1 MVSIDLKKWVPSF
14 TAMCQMLPNQL
25 YVCFIRQ
32 LILVSGDSSE
42 VEEELEIETEVPED
56 SLQEAEKGNTN

>member
-1 MVSIDLKKWVPSF
+1 
-14 TAMCQMLPNQL
+14 
-25 YVCFIRQ
+25 
-32 LILVSGDSSE
+32 LVSGDSSE